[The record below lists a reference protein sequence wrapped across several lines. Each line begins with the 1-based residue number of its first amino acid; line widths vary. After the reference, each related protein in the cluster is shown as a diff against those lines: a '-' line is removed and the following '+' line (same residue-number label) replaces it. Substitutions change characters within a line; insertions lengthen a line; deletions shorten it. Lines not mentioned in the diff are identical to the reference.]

1 MAQTSNDE
9 ARAIYEAMYARLQA
23 AGVTLTFSTPND
35 DGDDENENDG

>member
-1 MAQTSNDE
+1 MADTSNDA
-9 ARAIYEAMYARLQA
+9 ARAAYDRMMAELQS